1 MEQGEVGLLFR
12 QNGQEIAKRGKNRQA
27 NPPTIAVLDPEQ
39 RDLPHDI
46 WRRYASRKLAV
57 NGFGDDKAQDMRKAV
72 VEPLAPVRSRI
83 RVAEDGPHP
92 DLAIAHL
99 GGAGRHVVC
108 PQIEGTATREIEAGV
123 VPVAGQ
129 GAVLDAAAIQ
139 GKAHVR
145 AAIVE
150 REDSI
155 FVVDNEYRSMRPVH
169 DQPPLRL

>member
-1 MEQGEVGLLFR
+1 
-12 QNGQEIAKRGKNRQA
+12 
-27 NPPTIAVLDPEQ
+27 
-39 RDLPHDI
+39 
-46 WRRYASRKLAV
+46 
-57 NGFGDDKAQDMRKAV
+57 MREAV
-72 VEPLAPVRSRI
+72 VEPLAPMRSRI

-92 DLAIAHL
+92 DLAITHL

-123 VPVAGQ
+123 VPVTGQ

-150 REDSI
+150 REDTI
-155 FVVDNEYRSMRPVH
+155 FVVDDKYRSMWPVY
-169 DQPPLRL
+169 DQPSLRL